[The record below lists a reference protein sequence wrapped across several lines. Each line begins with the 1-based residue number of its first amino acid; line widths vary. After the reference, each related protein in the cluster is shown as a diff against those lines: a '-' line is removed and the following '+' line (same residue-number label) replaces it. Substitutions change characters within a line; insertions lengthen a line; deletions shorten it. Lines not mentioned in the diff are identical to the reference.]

1 MLVVNQKELDQ
12 FIGKN
17 GFPIEVGVVKK
28 TRTST
33 QNRALHLFF
42 KLLSDELNSIGM
54 TYVDSIAGMD
64 IEQPFTE
71 AIVKNQIW
79 AKIQIAMFGT
89 DSTTKLKRGEI
100 DQILTVLANHYAELG
115 VPIQF
120 PDRFSLYEEMY
131 GTKK

>member
-12 FIGKN
+12 FVGKN
-17 GFPIEVGVVKK
+17 GFPIEVSGVKK

-42 KLLSDELNSIGM
+42 KLFSDELNSIGM

-71 AIVKNQIW
+71 VIVKYQIW
-79 AKIQIAMFGT
+79 AKIQLAMFGT
-89 DSTTKLKRGEI
+89 DSTTKLKRDQI
-100 DQILTVLANHYAELG
+100 DEILTVLANHYSELG

-131 GTKK
+131 GKKR